1 MKIAVTG
8 GIGSGKSSV
17 AALLADAVQADLFSA
32 DLACHELMQ
41 PDADGWLGIVAAWG
55 ERYLKPDRTIDRG
68 LMRDAVFRDE
78 AMRRQLESILH
89 PLIRRELMRKMAAVA
104 GLGGRCVVEI
114 PLLFEVGWQ
123 DEFDATVVV
132 YAPEDVCVRR
142 IVARDGIGE
151 EAARR
156 ILDAQMSPETKAEMA
171 THVVNNAGLWAQTV
185 QQISSLARL
194 LAKNFKEKGKP
205 ADTARQGLTPQN

>member
-1 MKIAVTG
+1 VKIAVTG

-32 DLACHELMQ
+32 DLVCHELMQ
-41 PDADGWLGIVAAWG
+41 PDAAGWLGIVAAWG
-55 ERYLKPDRTIDRG
+55 VGFLRSDRTIDRG

-89 PLIRRELMRKMAAVA
+89 PLIRQELKRKMEAVA
-104 GLGGRCVVEI
+104 RLGGRCVVEI

-123 DEFDATVVV
+123 DQFDATIVV
-132 YAPEDVCVRR
+132 YAPESVCVKR
-142 IVARDGIGE
+142 IVTRDGIGE

-156 ILDAQMSPETKAEMA
+156 ILAAQMSPEKKAAMA
-171 THVVNNAGLWAQTV
+171 THVISNAGLWVQTV
-185 QQISSLARL
+185 QQVSSLARL
-194 LAKNFKEKGKP
+194 LEKKISKRENLP
-205 ADTARQGLTPQN
+205 LRQDKA

>member
-17 AALLADAVQADLFSA
+17 AALLADAVHGDLFSA
-32 DLACHELMQ
+32 DLVCHELMQ
-41 PDADGWLGIVAAWG
+41 PDAAGWLGIVAAWV
-55 ERYLKPDRTIDRG
+55 ERFLMSDRTIDRG
-68 LMRDAVFRDE
+68 FMRDAVFRDE
-78 AMRRQLESILH
+78 AMRRQLETILH
-89 PLIRRELMRKMAAVA
+89 PLIRRELKRKTDAIE

-132 YAPEDVCVRR
+132 YAPETVCIKR
-142 IVARDGIGE
+142 IVARDGIDE

-156 ILDAQMSPETKAEMA
+156 IFDAQMSPEKKAERA
-171 THVVNNAGLWAQTV
+171 THVISNAGLWVQTV
-185 QQISSLARL
+185 QQVSSLARL
-194 LAKNFKEKGKP
+194 LEKKFMVKGKP
-205 ADTARQGLTPQN
+205 VYTARQGLTPQN

>member
-8 GIGSGKSSV
+8 GIGSGKSSI
-17 AALLADAVQADLFSA
+17 AALLAAALQAELFSA
-32 DLACHELMQ
+32 DLVCHELML
-41 PDADGWLGIVAAWG
+41 PDAAGWLEIVAAWG
-55 ERYLKPDRTIDRG
+55 ERFLRPDRAIDRG
-68 LMRDAVFRDE
+68 LMRDAVFRNE

-89 PLIRRELMRKMAAVA
+89 PLIRQELKRKMEAAE

-123 DEFDATVVV
+123 DQFDATIAV
-132 YAPEDVCVRR
+132 YAPESVCVTR

-156 ILDAQMSPETKAEMA
+156 ILAAQMPPEEKAAMA
-171 THVVNNAGLWAQTV
+171 THVISNTGLWVQTV
-185 QQISSLARL
+185 QQVSSLARL
-194 LAKNFKEKGKP
+194 LEKRLSKMENLP
-205 ADTARQGLTPQN
+205 IRQDKA